1 MPCVDSQPVRFVNP
15 ACPKL
20 KDFGRFYLPSLGSL
34 RSWHLVFLAPA
45 FFSACATLAP
55 EEKNVASTI
64 IMEPGAME
72 AKSAGFRLI
81 GRVSVKE
88 GRDGFSGGVQWRH
101 LQDSDQILL
110 LSPIGQAVGQIE
122 RTADGVSLITAE
134 QEHYYA
140 DNVEELTERVLGWR
154 LPLSGLQYWV
164 QGTNSPDTP
173 SEIDLDIA
181 GRVAAVRQNGWEI
194 TYAGYSPGVAAETPQ
209 SEAARARLLTLNRD
223 GLRIRLVIDEW
234 NTVDD

>member
-1 MPCVDSQPVRFVNP
+1 
-15 ACPKL
+15 
-20 KDFGRFYLPSLGSL
+20 
-34 RSWHLVFLAPA
+34 
-45 FFSACATLAP
+45 
-55 EEKNVASTI
+55 
-64 IMEPGAME
+64 MEV
-72 AKSAGFRLI
+72 KSAGFRLI

-101 LQDSDQILL
+101 LQDGDQILL

-140 DNVEELTERVLGWR
+140 DNVEELTEQVLGWR

-164 QGTNSPDTP
+164 QGMSSPGTS

-181 GRVAAVRQNGWEI
+181 GRVASIRQNGWEI
-194 TYAGYSPGVAAETPQ
+194 TYSGYSPVVAAETTQP
-209 SEAARARLLTLNRD
+209 EAARARLLTLNRN
-223 GLRIRLVIDEW
+223 GLRIKLVIDEW
-234 NTVDD
+234 NIVND

>member
-1 MPCVDSQPVRFVNP
+1 MSCADLQPAGSVAP

-20 KDFGRFYLPSLGSL
+20 KNSGRFPLSSFRSL
-34 RSWHLVFLAPA
+34 RLIFLVPA
-45 FFSACATLAP
+45 FFSGCATLAP
-55 EEKNVASTI
+55 EEKNVASTVI
-64 IMEPGAME
+64 TEPGTME

-88 GRDGFSGGVQWRH
+88 GREGFSGGVQWRH
-101 LQDSDQILL
+101 LQDSDEILL

-140 DNVEELTERVLGWR
+140 DNVEELTEQVLGWR

-164 QGTNSPDTP
+164 QGTSSPDTS
-173 SEIDLDIA
+173 SEIDLDIV
-181 GRVAAVRQNGWEI
+181 GRVAAIRQDGWEI
-194 TYAGYSPGVAAETPQ
+194 DYSGYPSVVAAQ
-209 SEAARARLLTLNRD
+209 AAQPRPTRAKLLTLQRN

-234 NTVDD
+234 DTIND

>member
-1 MPCVDSQPVRFVNP
+1 
-15 ACPKL
+15 
-20 KDFGRFYLPSLGSL
+20 
-34 RSWHLVFLAPA
+34 
-45 FFSACATLAP
+45 
-55 EEKNVASTI
+55 
-64 IMEPGAME
+64 ME

-140 DNVEELTERVLGWR
+140 DSVEELTERVLGSR
-154 LPLSGLQYWV
+154 LPLSGLQ
-164 QGTNSPDTP
+164 
-173 SEIDLDIA
+173 
-181 GRVAAVRQNGWEI
+181 
-194 TYAGYSPGVAAETPQ
+194 
-209 SEAARARLLTLNRD
+209 
-223 GLRIRLVIDEW
+223 
-234 NTVDD
+234 

>member
-20 KDFGRFYLPSLGSL
+20 KNFGRFSLLSLGSL

-55 EEKNVASTI
+55 EEKNVASTV

-194 TYAGYSPGVAAETPQ
+194 TYAGYSPVVAAETPQ